1 MKYKIKEIGIDTRNL
16 DTTFSSGFLE
26 EKNLVTS
33 PASGNDY
40 ILEPVFP
47 EEGRLIVVMEK
58 DINPSLLL
66 YHLQVLHRE
75 RADVV
80 LVDPKTKY
88 LDDYIY
94 LKEEAGFIV
103 SLGLWMPENGGEIIN
118 FPYKQL
124 GSIGIK
130 ISPLNFDLDILR
142 YAEHTGLEVI
152 GFCDDSNNLPHAFD
166 LSFYGRYCNTVILE
180 YDNYYG
186 DKKSYLENLV
196 NLEAP
201 KEVEMTKTVKKK
213 GKLEIG
219 VSLKLGEDLILQCP
233 ERTITTHPEETV
245 FGLGKAIENVPAQGE
260 PEDEFEETVLE
271 LWNEI
276 EGKEGYT
283 REELSDLVRYLS
295 VSFIR
300 GSYNIGKISRYAFVI
315 VAKKTGKKKKD
326 VMYKNYLFYI
336 KENKDLYLRNLQN
349 TEETT

>member
-1 MKYKIKEIGIDTRNL
+1 MKYKIKEIGLDTRNL
-16 DTTFSSGFLE
+16 ETIFPGTVE
-26 EKNLVTS
+26 TKNIVTS

-40 ILEPVFP
+40 ILEPGFP

-58 DINPSLLL
+58 DTNPSLLL
-66 YHLQVLHRE
+66 YHLQVLHRG

-80 LVDPKTKY
+80 LVDPETKY

-103 SLGLWMPENGGEIIN
+103 SLGLWMPESGSDVVE
-118 FPYKQL
+118 FPYKQI

-130 ISPLNFDLDILR
+130 ISPLNFDLDTLR

-186 DKKSYLENLV
+186 DKKNYLENLV

-219 VSLKLGEDLILQCP
+219 VSLKLEEDLILQCP

-260 PEDEFEETVLE
+260 PEDDFEETVLK

-295 VSFIR
+295 VSFIK

-315 VAKKTGKKKKD
+315 VVRKKKKKD
-326 VMYKNYLFYI
+326 TVYRNYLFYI
-336 KENKDLYLRNLQN
+336 KENKDLYLKNIG
-349 TEETT
+349 TE